1 MKEFVTIG
9 EAAMAIVDK
18 LKEQTMSGNGDAAR
32 LEKLDQAIRNEPI
45 EEVVEEFSL
54 QELARFLARHGQD
67 QEKLTREFATRLLES
82 ERKKMIYVER
92 MVGKLSTQR

>member
-1 MKEFVTIG
+1 MTP
-9 EAAMAIVDK
+9 
-18 LKEQTMSGNGDAAR
+18 GNGDAQR
-32 LEKLDQAIRNEPI
+32 FEKLDQVLREQQPRNEPI
-45 EEVVEEFSL
+45 EEVMEEFTL

-82 ERKKMIYVER
+82 ERRKMVYVEK